1 MGWRWKGYARDRN
14 SLPVSL
20 IIAFFS
26 PRRTSAARAL
36 TSFGYAPFCLNY
48 DSNLLHSSP
57 SSIFLIIQVEVSHP
71 PTPPPASSL
80 ESRLSCQANDFPN
93 SWNLS
98 ALVRLTV
105 MMSNVTFTVI
115 YSYWIPPTSWFKI
128 NFAFKPCTKRLG
140 LIIFEYAELYVH
152 NRVFNCDYILCV
164 ALLSDSPETVL
175 VIQYRILGWMLIMNY
190 MIKEGAIVR
199 PSNLI
204 WWYAKISSD
213 VMKST
218 LMVHKYWVSYKLLK
232 SAARRNNQ
240 IKKMRKCTIH
250 RYTHIDTGRLINN
263 LTKWSPSSKLSLSV
277 HIFKNYSYII
287 LQSTLGFAQQPSLYM
302 PSKQCTFMFFSHAR
316 THTLKYRRS

>member
-1 MGWRWKGYARDRN
+1 MGRRLKGYARDRN

-57 SSIFLIIQVEVSHP
+57 SSIFLIIQVEVS
-71 PTPPPASSL
+71 PPPSSL

-105 MMSNVTFTVI
+105 MMSNVTLTVI

-128 NFAFKPCTKRLG
+128 NFVFKPYTKRLR
-140 LIIFEYAELYVH
+140 LIIIEYAELYEY
-152 NRVFNCDYILCV
+152 NRVFKCDYIPCV
-164 ALLSDSPETVL
+164 SVLSDSPEMVL
-175 VIQYRILGWMLIMNY
+175 VIQYRILGWMPIMNW
-190 MIKEGAIVR
+190 MIEKKAVLR
-199 PSNLI
+199 PSNLL
-204 WWYAKISSD
+204 WRYTKMSND

-218 LMVHKYWVSYKLLK
+218 LMVHKYWVSYKLLTT
-232 SAARRNNQ
+232 SAARRSNQ
-240 IKKMRKCTIH
+240 IKKQEKNTLH
-250 RYTHIDTGRLINN
+250 TGTCI
-263 LTKWSPSSKLSLSV
+263 
-277 HIFKNYSYII
+277 
-287 LQSTLGFAQQPSLYM
+287 
-302 PSKQCTFMFFSHAR
+302 
-316 THTLKYRRS
+316 